1 MRELLGVRC
10 VSGQREEACRACH
23 SAFSIAGVEFSVI
36 AEAVARGSVRMLHGY
51 LNADVILKLGE
62 AELRDH
68 TTQ

>member
-1 MRELLGVRC
+1 
-10 VSGQREEACRACH
+10 
-23 SAFSIAGVEFSVI
+23 
-36 AEAVARGSVRMLHGY
+36 MLHGY